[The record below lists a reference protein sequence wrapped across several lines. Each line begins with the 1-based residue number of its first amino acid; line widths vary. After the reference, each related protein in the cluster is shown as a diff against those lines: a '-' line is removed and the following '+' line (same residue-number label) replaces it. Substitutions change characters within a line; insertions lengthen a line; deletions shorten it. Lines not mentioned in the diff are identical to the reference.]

1 MWLDHFELKVPDS
14 HPEKSGEI
22 PFLYAEEHMIQLH
35 HWASPGVLL
44 DDVDLRSLWEGV
56 VEEAGAHQRHWEVA
70 AGCLL
75 AIDLHPAVDRDV
87 EGGVDGHQDVDAGLA
102 TARLDPSVA
111 RIDMT
116 VVLRTAAGAAH
127 EMRIQCLDQAELGTA
142 LAMHTDI
149 EMVWPKSPASL
160 PVEEE
165 AHNTH
170 AFAA

>member
-1 MWLDHFELKVPDS
+1 M
-14 HPEKSGEI
+14 
-22 PFLYAEEHMIQLH
+22 
-35 HWASPGVLL
+35 
-44 DDVDLRSLWEGV
+44 
-56 VEEAGAHQRHWEVA
+56 
-70 AGCLL
+70 
-75 AIDLHPAVDRDV
+75 